1 MGAGMSRRF
10 VVQVTEIEEDTGV
23 IVKQEM
29 HVIYGYDYEIRR
41 QFNSLGERLV
51 PEDEGIYS

>member
-1 MGAGMSRRF
+1 MSRRF